1 MSETSKGIRDDLRA
15 LKQRLIIWLIK
26 KLLGRKSLK
35 SPVDIL
41 WDMID
46 EENSNGSLVIEGGEP
61 VPDCS
66 KIEAWEEAA
75 ARIGREEEQHRRLR
89 CLKGNCL
96 KHWTM
101 SPWTVE
107 MRIRTRYGS
116 RPTTYLGY

>member
-15 LKQRLIIWLIK
+15 LKQRPIIWLIK

-75 ARIGREEEQHRRLR
+75 ARIGREFF
-89 CLKGNCL
+89 
-96 KHWTM
+96 
-101 SPWTVE
+101 
-107 MRIRTRYGS
+107 
-116 RPTTYLGY
+116 

>member
-46 EENSNGSLVIEGGEP
+46 EENSNGGVRHE
-61 VPDCS
+61 
-66 KIEAWEEAA
+66 
-75 ARIGREEEQHRRLR
+75 H
-89 CLKGNCL
+89 
-96 KHWTM
+96 
-101 SPWTVE
+101 
-107 MRIRTRYGS
+107 
-116 RPTTYLGY
+116 

>member
-66 KIEAWEEAA
+66 KIEAWGEAA
-75 ARIGREEEQHRRLR
+75 TRIGREFF
-89 CLKGNCL
+89 
-96 KHWTM
+96 
-101 SPWTVE
+101 
-107 MRIRTRYGS
+107 
-116 RPTTYLGY
+116 